1 MRLSRRVLSVL
12 SALWIKICGTT
23 RAEDAEAAAKL
34 GADAVGLI
42 LFEGSSRAVEL
53 NQCAGILE
61 PVAGSVAKVAVLV
74 NPSQDFVEQLLA
86 VGVFD
91 LLQFHGDESESFC
104 SQFRIPYMKAIR
116 VRDYEQAQQQIQRY
130 ASAEKILLDSYIEN
144 VPGGTGKTFDWDI
157 AAKLVA
163 TNDKD
168 VVLAGGL
175 SANNV
180 AEAAAIVKPFGVDAV
195 SGIEA
200 QPGVKDHSKL
210 EKFIEATKSVAS

>member
-1 MRLSRRVLSVL
+1 
-12 SALWIKICGTT
+12 
-23 RAEDAEAAAKL
+23 
-34 GADAVGLI
+34 
-42 LFEGSSRAVEL
+42 
-53 NQCAGILE
+53 
-61 PVAGSVAKVAVLV
+61 
-74 NPSQDFVEQLLA
+74 
-86 VGVFD
+86 
-91 LLQFHGDESESFC
+91 
-104 SQFRIPYMKAIR
+104 MKAIR